1 VRFHAKVTVAA
12 LVLVGAAAA
21 LVFLFRSSEEE
32 AIEELLRDGA
42 AAASSQDA
50 EAVIRLLSTSFKSSE
65 GDHAWAVQRIR
76 RALSQ
81 PVGQLEV
88 SPGGIQ
94 VEGDLASARIRLRAK
109 AGPYSTGEMGFD
121 FRFRKEG
128 GAWKVVSAEEI
139 R

>member
-1 VRFHAKVTVAA
+1 MKFHAKVTVAA

-32 AIEELLRDGA
+32 MIEQLLRDGA
-42 AAASSQDA
+42 AAASRQDA
-50 EAVIRLLSTSFKSSE
+50 ESVVGLLSPSFKSSE
-65 GDHAWAVQRIR
+65 GDHAWAVGRIR
-76 RALSQ
+76 RALAQ

-94 VEGDLASARIRLRAK
+94 VEGDQASARIRLRAK
-109 AGPYSTGEMGFD
+109 AGPYSTGEMSFE